1 MDYQNDSNNS
11 DRIIGTIE
19 NKENPEQKVD
29 ILYLRHENAFV
40 TSGIR
45 RHLIM
50 KEILVPVH
58 LIAKDFQLIG
68 AIISAIMER
77 MTQAQESR
85 VDFHYAARFEVL
97 GKIYTLTEYGDYMKL
112 ESE

>member
-1 MDYQNDSNNS
+1 MEHQESNPT
-11 DRIIGTIE
+11 IGTIE
-19 NKENPEQKVD
+19 NKDNPAQRVE
-29 ILYLRHENAFV
+29 ISYLRGESAFV

-45 RHLIM
+45 KHLGM

-68 AIISAIMER
+68 TIISAIMER
-77 MTQAQESR
+77 ISQARESN
-85 VDFHYAARFEVL
+85 VDFQYAARFEVL
-97 GKIYTLTEYGDYMKL
+97 GKKYSLTEYGDFMRL

>member
-1 MDYQNDSNNS
+1 MAHQNDSDNS
-11 DRIIGTIE
+11 NPTIGTIE
-19 NKENPEQKVD
+19 NKDNPEQK
-29 ILYLRHENAFV
+29 IAIEYLRSENAFV

-45 RHLIM
+45 THLGM

-68 AIISAIMER
+68 TIISAIMER
-77 MTQAQESR
+77 ISQAQESN
-85 VDFHYAARFEVL
+85 VDFQYAARFEVL
-97 GKIYTLTEYGDYMKL
+97 GRIYSLTKYGDFMKL

>member
-11 DRIIGTIE
+11 DPIIGTIE

-45 RHLIM
+45 RHLSM

-77 MTQAQESR
+77 MTQARESH
-85 VDFHYAARFEVL
+85 VDFRYAPRFEVL